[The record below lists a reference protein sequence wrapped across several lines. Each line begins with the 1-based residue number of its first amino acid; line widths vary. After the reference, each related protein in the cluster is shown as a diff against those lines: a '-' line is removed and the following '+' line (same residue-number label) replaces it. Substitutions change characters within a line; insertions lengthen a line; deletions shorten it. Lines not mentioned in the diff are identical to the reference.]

1 MHTITSA
8 DGTAIAYERGGNGPP
23 LVLVHGTAGDHTS
36 WDAIRPTLEAH
47 ATVYTLDR
55 RGRGESGDA
64 DEYSLEREA
73 EDVAA
78 VVDSLDEPVTL
89 LGHSFG
95 ALCALE
101 AALRTDN
108 LQSLVLY
115 EPTVLRSADGLYS
128 AAVADDIEALL
139 ADDRNEEALLV
150 FLREVVDGLSED
162 GITSLQS
169 SDVWPERVEAA
180 QTVLREY
187 RTLADYEFDTAQRR
201 GVTVPTLLL
210 VGGESPTADKETAAH
225 LDETLPNSRIAV
237 LEGQTHLAYYDA
249 PDLFADE
256 VLQFV
261 RESR

>member
-1 MHTITSA
+1 MHTVTSA
-8 DGTAIAYERGGNGPP
+8 DGTTIAYERGGDGPP

-36 WDAIRPTLEAH
+36 WDVIRPALEAH
-47 ATVYTLDR
+47 VTVYALDR

-64 DEYSLEREA
+64 NEYSLEREA

-78 VVDSLDEPVTL
+78 VVDSLDEPATL

-95 ALCALE
+95 GLCALE
-101 AALRTDN
+101 AAVRTDN

-115 EPTVLRSADGLYS
+115 EPTVLRAVDGLYS

-169 SDVWPERVEAA
+169 SAIWPERVEAA

-187 RTLADYEFDTAQRR
+187 RTLADYEFDAAQGR
-201 GVTVPTLLL
+201 GVSVPTLLL
-210 VGGESPTADKETAAH
+210 VGGESGTPDEETANRLA
-225 LDETLPNSRIAV
+225 ETLPNSRIAV
-237 LEGQTHLAYYDA
+237 LERQKHLAYYDA

-261 RESR
+261 RETR